1 MGSKNWKTREN
12 TRNVQIKIGNL
23 RQNLRQRM
31 NGWGKLLGVAID
43 YINDCN
49 VPIYYWPVKNL

>member
-43 YINDCN
+43 YINDYN